1 MFFQSIQ
8 KLFSPLS
15 PRRWWGLVVVCLAV
29 FFLALPWLRTTK
41 VDATSERL
49 FTLAKGTKQVLSTIK
64 EPITFKLYYSER
76 LGRLAPAYA
85 SYATRVTDLL
95 QELNQQTK
103 GKIKLQ
109 IINPTPFS
117 EEEDRAMAYGLKAL
131 PAGEQES
138 VFFGLVATTTTDKIE
153 VLPFFQ
159 LDRETF
165 LEYDLAR
172 LVERLTRERKPVVG
186 LFSGIPIMGDSAG
199 ILSGTPSQPWMIYRQ
214 LSKEYDVRL
223 VAADGEGMSNDFDML
238 ILIQPRDISEQA
250 IFMLDQYAM
259 HKGRILAVLD
269 PLPENELGGQNIG
282 RPFTVLDDKLLAL
295 FKRWG
300 VQIEKSKIVLD
311 PTLARQI
318 TLKRGEGAERID
330 YLPWLGVGPKWIE
343 SKDPMT
349 GELSGL
355 NFASAGALEA
365 VPGASTQFSTLV
377 TSSDKAS
384 LVSRK
389 VMNDL
394 KDPSTLADLQ
404 EPLGKPVTLV
414 AKVNGPITSL
424 YTDQPN
430 NPFVREAGQKFISKG
445 EHDLRLVVIADT
457 DFLADEQW
465 LSLEEFYGQVVGKPK
480 AGNGDLFFNAMDNLV
495 GSDALVSLRS
505 RGTGLRPFVRVN
517 RLQSEAEVRFREQEK
532 QLQQKL
538 KETEAQLAQL
548 QSGQTSP
555 GAADAGSGQA
565 VGVSAEQNAAIQK
578 FRADALEIRK
588 KLRQVQAALQ
598 ADLQRLKIQLLL
610 ICTLLIPVVLL
621 IALLVQLL
629 LSRPKKAKLKA
640 LPVLENNHA
649 KTA

>member
-1 MFFQSIQ
+1 
-8 KLFSPLS
+8 
-15 PRRWWGLVVVCLAV
+15 
-29 FFLALPWLRTTK
+29 
-41 VDATSERL
+41 
-49 FTLAKGTKQVLSTIK
+49 
-64 EPITFKLYYSER
+64 
-76 LGRLAPAYA
+76 
-85 SYATRVTDLL
+85 
-95 QELNQQTK
+95 
-103 GKIKLQ
+103 
-109 IINPTPFS
+109 
-117 EEEDRAMAYGLKAL
+117 
-131 PAGEQES
+131 
-138 VFFGLVATTTTDKIE
+138 
-153 VLPFFQ
+153 
-159 LDRETF
+159 
-165 LEYDLAR
+165 
-172 LVERLTRERKPVVG
+172 
-186 LFSGIPIMGDSAG
+186 
-199 ILSGTPSQPWMIYRQ
+199 
-214 LSKEYDVRL
+214 
-223 VAADGEGMSNDFDML
+223 
-238 ILIQPRDISEQA
+238 
-250 IFMLDQYAM
+250 M